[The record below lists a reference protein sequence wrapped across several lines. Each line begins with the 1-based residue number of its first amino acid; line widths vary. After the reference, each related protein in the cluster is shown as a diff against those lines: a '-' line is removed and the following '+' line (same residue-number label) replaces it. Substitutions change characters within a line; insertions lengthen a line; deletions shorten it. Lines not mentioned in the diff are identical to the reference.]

1 MVAHVEE
8 VQVGSDMVSKV
19 VQMVEMAD
27 DGLIEHNDPS
37 TVAESDLE
45 VVEVVLLMLVGGGC
59 NNVQTGSNPDFRPWR
74 PRDVWL
80 ACHRACLM

>member
-8 VQVGSDMVSKV
+8 VQVGSDMVAKV
-19 VQMVEMAD
+19 VQMAEMAD

-45 VVEVVLLMLVGGGC
+45 VVEVVQLMMLVGDGC
-59 NNVQTGSNPDFRPWR
+59 NNVQTG
-74 PRDVWL
+74 
-80 ACHRACLM
+80 